1 MTICVRPA
9 ICVVSGSFF
18 QIYRKIFKRLKCG
31 RQFSSSSYWKSS
43 KWGRTVGI
51 VSLHTLEF
59 SKMANCVLLTRLRKQ
74 PLLLAPSRSSPLGT
88 FREDERNET
97 SPAGRSKAE
106 RLLSQASVR
115 RANEEGAWEI
125 WAEKNASKQTQLE
138 TKTTKTM
145 ALAVRVLLP
154 RLHCFCSP
162 ANTKDTCRQNPLSLQ
177 YQLYYKY

>member
-1 MTICVRPA
+1 M
-9 ICVVSGSFF
+9 
-18 QIYRKIFKRLKCG
+18 
-31 RQFSSSSYWKSS
+31 
-43 KWGRTVGI
+43 GI
-51 VSLHTLEF
+51 VMQFAYPGIKIT
-59 SKMANCVLLTRLRKQ
+59 NCVLLACESSRSFS
-74 PLLLAPSRSSPLGT
+74 LLAAGDVSRGRT
-88 FREDERNET
+88 ERT
-97 SPAGRSKAE
+97 SPPARSKAE

-115 RANEEGAWEI
+115 SANEEGAWEI

-138 TKTTKTM
+138 TKTIKTT

>member
-1 MTICVRPA
+1 MGA
-9 ICVVSGSFF
+9 DSGH
-18 QIYRKIFKRLKCG
+18 C
-31 RQFSSSSYWKSS
+31 QFAYP
-43 KWGRTVGI
+43 GI
-51 VSLHTLEF
+51 
-59 SKMANCVLLTRLRKQ
+59 KMANCVLLTRLRKQ

-88 FREDERNET
+88 FHEDERNET